1 MSIIQNYNVEE
12 QLTAAENRAI
22 EKREADEIINNA
34 MKEFLA
40 SGGKIQQI
48 ERGVSQQ
55 ADGASY
61 AAWGAARKA
70 GRPTTDTTASIADLN
85 K

>member
-1 MSIIQNYNVEE
+1 MSISHNYNAKA
-12 QLTAAENRAI
+12 QLTVSENRAI
-22 EKREADEIINNA
+22 EKREAEEISNNA

-40 SGGKIQQI
+40 NGGKIQQI
-48 ERGVSQQ
+48 ERGVSNH

-61 AAWGAARKA
+61 AAWGASRKA
-70 GRPTTDTTASIADLN
+70 GRPPTNVTESIADLN

>member
-1 MSIIQNYNVEE
+1 MLISQNYDSEA

-22 EKREADEIINNA
+22 EKSEAEEISNTA

-40 SGGKIQQI
+40 NGGKIQQI
-48 ERGVSQQ
+48 ERGVSNY

-61 AAWGAARKA
+61 SAWGASRKTA
-70 GRPTTDTTASIADLN
+70 QTPTASIADITE
-85 K
+85 